1 MVLINMSLRVVKMKN
16 KKILNSFKYA
26 FEGVISAF
34 KSERNMKI
42 HVSVLIFVVIFGIFL
57 KLKTWEWVVLVSWFS
72 MVIGGEL
79 FNTAIEIVVD
89 LAMPDI
95 NEFAKRAKDI
105 SAGAVL
111 FIALISAIV
120 GCIIFIPKIAMVVIK
135 K

>member
-1 MVLINMSLRVVKMKN
+1 MKN

-105 SAGAVL
+105 SAGGVL
-111 FIALISAIV
+111 IFAGGSVIV
-120 GCIIFIPKIAMVVIK
+120 GLIIFLPKIMNLFM
-135 K
+135 

>member
-1 MVLINMSLRVVKMKN
+1 MKN

-95 NEFAKRAKDI
+95 NESAKRAKDI
-105 SAGAVL
+105 SAGGVLVFAVG
-111 FIALISAIV
+111 SVIV
-120 GCIIFIPKIAMVVIK
+120 GLIIFLPKIINLFM
-135 K
+135 